1 MPNYNYDTMVIYMT
15 RQWFALSIYYLKY
28 LNNYY
33 FCDIFTTFAHRK
45 MHGSICTLYFI
56 TNQQIT
62 SFCNYFLL
70 YTF

>member
-33 FCDIFTTFAHRK
+33 FCDIFTTFAH
-45 MHGSICTLYFI
+45 
-56 TNQQIT
+56 
-62 SFCNYFLL
+62 
-70 YTF
+70 